1 MAKPCANLR
10 VITCRGTLS
19 IDAVLRPLPAL
30 ITSHITAGSSPD
42 FTPNTTASAVAA
54 IAVAESRLFASFIV
68 WPMPGRSPMKN
79 TLPKTASIGSS
90 SVQSAR
96 GPATITASVPATA
109 PATPPLTGESTAVM
123 PFAASAAAISRAAV
137 APVVERSIT
146 VFTFDPPATPPAPSA
161 TSRTIGG
168 VGRLSSTVSTAEATA
183 ADDAAA
189 RAPFAVERSD
199 RLRADVVHD
208 ELVAGGNE
216 PQRHRLAHPA
226 EPDETDLLGH
236 DLPPAVT
243 TNTARQENDS
253 TAAVAAFYGPRRKGV
268 NVARR
273 NGISRCGATSAR
285 CGGDSLVQW
294 TRR

>member
-1 MAKPCANLR
+1 
-10 VITCRGTLS
+10 LS
-19 IDAVLRPLPAL
+19 IEAVLRPLPAL
-30 ITSHITAGSSPD
+30 ITSHMTAGSSPD

-90 SVQSAR
+90 SAQSAR

-123 PFAASAAAISRAAV
+123 PFAPSAAAISRAAV
-137 APVVERSIT
+137 APVVDRSIT
-146 VFTFDPPATPPAPSA
+146 VFTFDPLPTFAA

-168 VGRLSSTVSTAEATA
+168 VGRLSSTVSTAEATSA
-183 ADDAAA
+183 GDAAA
-189 RAPFAVERSD
+189 RALRDECGD

-208 ELVAGGNE
+208 ELVAGGDE

-236 DLPPAVT
+236 HA
-243 TNTARQENDS
+243 S
-253 TAAVAAFYGPRRKGV
+253 FGF
-268 NVARR
+268 
-273 NGISRCGATSAR
+273 
-285 CGGDSLVQW
+285 
-294 TRR
+294 